1 MAGGGGRGGGGRGR
15 LAGFAPGEGEDAVRL
30 VLSEG
35 ESAAAGGLEVEY
47 AELLAVP
54 AEFVSDL
61 PSPPDSAP
69 DSALGDGSRSVLLEM
84 SNVVY
89 GTGTAS
95 EGTAVEAAASAG
107 PPELTIVGLRP
118 QARALR
124 PGEKAEVGG
133 YEYSFLG
140 QREFAGIQ
148 VKRDRSDYLVWAG
161 AGLLLA
167 GLLGT
172 FWGPRRAVSGK
183 ITTAPP

>member
-1 MAGGGGRGGGGRGR
+1 
-15 LAGFAPGEGEDAVRL
+15 
-30 VLSEG
+30 
-35 ESAAAGGLEVEY
+35 
-47 AELLAVP
+47 
-54 AEFVSDL
+54 
-61 PSPPDSAP
+61 
-69 DSALGDGSRSVLLEM
+69 
-84 SNVVY
+84 VVY

-118 QARALR
+118 QALTLR

-161 AGLLLA
+161 TGLLLT
-167 GLLGT
+167 GLLVT
-172 FWGPRRAVSGK
+172 FWVPRRRLWAK
-183 ITTAPP
+183 ITPARTQLAGHAGHLVNFEKEMAEMARDEGGAANEQHGQEDDG

>member
-1 MAGGGGRGGGGRGR
+1 
-15 LAGFAPGEGEDAVRL
+15 
-30 VLSEG
+30 
-35 ESAAAGGLEVEY
+35 
-47 AELLAVP
+47 
-54 AEFVSDL
+54 
-61 PSPPDSAP
+61 
-69 DSALGDGSRSVLLEM
+69 M

-118 QARALR
+118 QALTLQ

-161 AGLLLA
+161 TGLLLA
-167 GLLGT
+167 GLLVT
-172 FWGPRRAVSGK
+172 FWVPRRRLWAK
-183 ITTAPP
+183 ITPARTRVAGHAGHLVNFEKEMTEMARDEGGAANEQHGQEDDG